1 MILVVAKCGASDFF
15 RVLCD
20 STKLLV
26 SVDEIKNLQCC
37 LAGRHVKCGNVS
49 IKHQQAMIYDLKP

>member
-1 MILVVAKCGASDFF
+1 MQIIFCKVKDDFSRCEMWCVRSL

-20 STKLLV
+20 SAKLLV

-49 IKHQQAMIYDLKP
+49 IKH

>member
-1 MILVVAKCGASDFF
+1 M
-15 RVLCD
+15 CD

-37 LAGRHVKCGNVS
+37 LAGRHVKCGNMS
-49 IKHQQAMIYDLKP
+49 IKHQQATIYDENDLMPLFWWQR